1 VQTSGTRTGTSIGAA
16 LLATPEAHMESRLK
30 DVAAWKDLDQLG
42 CYARTWREM
51 VSAAPVIART
61 A

>member
-1 VQTSGTRTGTSIGAA
+1 
-16 LLATPEAHMESRLK
+16 MESRLK